1 MSAKV
6 AAAIAAVLMSATF
19 AEAVMLC
26 EETKGSSKHYWSWR
40 IIDGKKCWY
49 PGRPGKPKSELQ
61 WEVIDASI
69 PELPSEGKHPEVD
82 SAALAFDPPTA
93 PLVASIAAPPVGK
106 VHAESLG
113 PAEDLKPPPVLP
125 SRVTERRA
133 EHEAGWSWLWIFIP
147 PAAYAAWAT
156 ARKTRTRNS
165 LKGGFQGG
173 FHGRRRLRGW
183 VAYATGMSAPRP
195 HQRARP
201 MPVVSAEA
209 TRKGTPGANPPRAR
223 QVLRPDHGSAGFW
236 ESGVNSLTDVDSR
249 NNHDAPLQPA
259 LTGWEADLRSRPGD
273 AHYSDSEMWNLP
285 PALRRLALRSSN

>member
-1 MSAKV
+1 
-6 AAAIAAVLMSATF
+6 
-19 AEAVMLC
+19 MLC
-26 EETKGSSKHYWSWR
+26 EEKKGSSKHYWSWR

-61 WEVIDASI
+61 WEVIDTSI
-69 PELPSEGKHPEVD
+69 PELPREGEQPEVD

-106 VHAESLG
+106 VHAESLE

-125 SRVTERRA
+125 SRVTETRVTEKRA
-133 EHEAGWSWLWIFIP
+133 EHNAGWSWLWIFIP
-147 PAAYAAWAT
+147 PAAYAAWVA
-156 ARKTRTRNS
+156 ARKARTRNS
-165 LKGGFQGG
+165 SQRGFPGLG
-173 FHGRRRLRGW
+173 PTGW
-183 VAYATGMSAPRP
+183 LVYAAEINAPRP
-195 HQRARP
+195 HQRAQPRP
-201 MPVVSAEA
+201 MPVVSGEA

-285 PALRRLALRSSN
+285 PALRRLALRSSNY